1 MATITTHSNDPAELS
16 AALAGLGGTLDTHVD
31 HLREAFAPILD
42 EMFSATPTVT
52 DTRIDFT
59 WFTGYSEGQGSLFG
73 ENLTNLNSGI
83 SITVSQM
90 EIWAYVYPTATYLS
104 YTASGAMVFSREA
117 PSGYLRS
124 VSYSDGETTVAFSG
138 NMPLNDGPLTLSSL
152 SISITN
158 DDGSVTRFSFSGNIL
173 GDGNGNFS
181 GTVTAVSVFLDSD
194 GAGGASPTPIFS
206 ASGISIPAATF
217 METEDYVSA
226 FLQLTSGNDVI
237 NGTSQ
242 SDTLFGH
249 AGNDTLDG
257 KAGGD
262 TLAGGIGNDT
272 YIIDAVSDLI
282 IENPDEGVDLARIAI
297 TTAGA
302 SYTLGDNVENATL
315 INSVA
320 FDLVGS
326 AVANTLIGNAATNT
340 LDGDAGDDFLDGKG
354 GADVLFGG
362 VGDDT
367 YVVDHTGDEIIE
379 NPGEGTDLVRITIA
393 TANATHTL
401 AENVENAI
409 LLNSVAFNLVGNSGN
424 NTLTG
429 NAAANTLDGGAGDD
443 FLVGGLG
450 NDTYVLDSLGDS
462 ISDSGGSDTVV
473 TSLDYSLAAGLEHL
487 TLTGN
492 GLTGQGNALANTLKS
507 LAGDATL
514 IGGLGNDSYF
524 IGTGDSVVD
533 SGGIDT
539 VVSSVDHS
547 LGADFEHLTLTGA
560 AVSATG
566 NTLANTLI
574 GNGLANTLDG
584 GLGVDLLKGGAGDDT
599 YVVDLTA
606 TNLLQDVLSENN
618 GEGSDTV
625 ILRGGNTGLA
635 STVTLTLGNHLDH
648 LDASATGLTKL
659 NLNGNT
665 LNNTLIG
672 NAAANT
678 LDGKA
683 GADVLE
689 GGAGDDIYV
698 LDSLADLVVENPG
711 EGTDLVRITI
721 ATANAT
727 HTLAENVENAILLN
741 SVAFNLVGNG
751 LNNTLTGNGLANTL
765 DGGAGDDFLVGGLG
779 NDTYVL
785 DSLGD
790 SLSDSGGSDT
800 VVTSLDYSLAA
811 SLEHLTLTGNG
822 DIDGR
827 GNAQANSLTGNDG
840 INVLDGGLGNDL
852 LRGGAGNDD
861 FVFSSALNGTSN
873 VDKLLDFSSGDRIVL
888 DDAIFAALAGGVAD
902 AHLRVGAGAKTA
914 TMAEH
919 HLMYDSTS
927 GGLYYDPDGVGGSG
941 ATLFAYVFDGL
952 TTNSHP
958 TTLAAAD
965 FTLL

>member
-409 LLNSVAFNLVGNSGN
+409 LLNSVAFNLVGN
-424 NTLTG
+424 
-429 NAAANTLDGGAGDD
+429 
-443 FLVGGLG
+443 
-450 NDTYVLDSLGDS
+450 
-462 ISDSGGSDTVV
+462 
-473 TSLDYSLAAGLEHL
+473 
-487 TLTGN
+487 
-492 GLTGQGNALANTLKS
+492 
-507 LAGDATL
+507 
-514 IGGLGNDSYF
+514 
-524 IGTGDSVVD
+524 
-533 SGGIDT
+533 
-539 VVSSVDHS
+539 
-547 LGADFEHLTLTGA
+547 
-560 AVSATG
+560 
-566 NTLANTLI
+566 
-574 GNGLANTLDG
+574 
-584 GLGVDLLKGGAGDDT
+584 
-599 YVVDLTA
+599 
-606 TNLLQDVLSENN
+606 
-618 GEGSDTV
+618 
-625 ILRGGNTGLA
+625 
-635 STVTLTLGNHLDH
+635 
-648 LDASATGLTKL
+648 
-659 NLNGNT
+659 
-665 LNNTLIG
+665 
-672 NAAANT
+672 
-678 LDGKA
+678 
-683 GADVLE
+683 
-689 GGAGDDIYV
+689 
-698 LDSLADLVVENPG
+698 
-711 EGTDLVRITI
+711 
-721 ATANAT
+721 
-727 HTLAENVENAILLN
+727 
-741 SVAFNLVGNG
+741 G

-765 DGGAGDDFLVGGLG
+765 DGGAGDDFLVGGMG